1 MHTAHFHQNYLMM
14 HFNSSDCDQHSVTA
28 AEVTEE
34 LIRIYL
40 QNPFKKKDKVSAEG
54 VLFDRSLTCLSF
66 LGSKRLSCS
75 ETPRA
80 SFGKQKHFSWVW
92 SALIWRS
99 VSAGSSRGSDRC
111 WLCIQWEMSSVS
123 LEYHENSSQR
133 KSFHKL
139 NYRCRHCF
147 PGNVRQRR
155 PGLHGNHC
163 EQGQTEPS
171 TINHPQISTFYW
183 FTSQFGDLKKH
194 F

>member
-40 QNPFKKKDKVSAEG
+40 QNPFKKKGKLQLQTFIWQKFD
-54 VLFDRSLTCLSF
+54 LFEFSWFEASQLLWNAASLIWKTKTFF
-66 LGSKRLSCS
+66 LGLI
-75 ETPRA
+75 
-80 SFGKQKHFSWVW
+80 SFNLAVGVGS
-92 SALIWRS
+92 
-99 VSAGSSRGSDRC
+99 SSRGSDRC

-171 TINHPQISTFYW
+171 VINHPQISTFYW